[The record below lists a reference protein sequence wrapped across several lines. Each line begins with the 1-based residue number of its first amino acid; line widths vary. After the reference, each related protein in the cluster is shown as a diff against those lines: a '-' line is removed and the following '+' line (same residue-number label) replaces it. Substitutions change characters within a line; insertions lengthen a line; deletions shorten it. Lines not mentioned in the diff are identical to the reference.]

1 MRLIPHSP
9 YDDTATPSVRQ
20 LVVAAAPWAVL
31 ALTAL
36 ILLVA
41 SGA

>member
-1 MRLIPHSP
+1 MRLIPQSP
-9 YDDTATPSVRQ
+9 YDETATPSARK
-20 LVVAAAPWAVL
+20 LVAAAAPWAVL
-31 ALTAL
+31 AVAAL